1 MLMPPKKKKVNT
13 DEWISTY
20 GDCVTLLL
28 CFFVMLLAASKMDTI
43 AFEQIRTGM
52 VREFTDRSVDTPI
65 TLLRSDLEDD
75 LRTLNIDTTYAL
87 GSDHDGLTLDLESDI
102 FFDNGSAILKPDSH
116 PVLQRLITTLNNPRY
131 SIFRFEVQGHTDD
144 TPINTVQFPSNW
156 ELSCARASAVTRF
169 LIENGIDPIRLKA
182 VGLADVQ
189 PRYPNKDAHGEPIV
203 FNRQRNR
210 RVRLRMNP
218 VYQ

>member
-102 FFDNGSAILKPDSH
+102 FFEDLSDHIMDDD
-116 PVLQRLITTLNNPRY
+116 VLARLISMPNVLVTSHQAFL
-131 SIFRFEVQGHTDD
+131 TDD
-144 TPINTVQFPSNW
+144 ALESIAKTTVENI
-156 ELSCARASAVTRF
+156 LSFFS
-169 LIENGIDPIRLKA
+169 
-182 VGLADVQ
+182 
-189 PRYPNKDAHGEPIV
+189 GEPVKNEIK
-203 FNRQRNR
+203 Q
-210 RVRLRMNP
+210 
-218 VYQ
+218 